1 MKNREFRELQVSSTQ
16 LAVIFFG
23 ILIIGVVIFLLGV
36 SVGKKNAQASLKTS
50 TLLAQKAPE
59 QVRDRLV
66 VPETKTAA
74 PPANATSAAPTPVKK
89 ETQPP
94 VKTEEKPPTADNPQ
108 AAPVRKPTASGAVAT
123 EVAPPKVEP
132 TPAVKER
139 PKTSPERPVTAAP
152 KPSATVAPPKTETKV
167 PAPAAAA
174 PRKGL
179 YYVQVG
185 ALATREEA
193 AAISQRFKSQG
204 YPVVVFDPQPTDKKP
219 LFRVRI
225 GGFASKAEADSTRAR
240 LAAGGR
246 VDYFTVRD

>member
-36 SVGKKNAQASLKTS
+36 SVGKKHAQASLKTS

-59 QVRDRLV
+59 QARDRLI
-66 VPETKTAA
+66 VPDAKT
-74 PPANATSAAPTPVKK
+74 PPANPASGAPTPAKK

-94 VKTEEKPPTADNPQ
+94 VKTEETAPTADNPQ
-108 AAPVRKPTASGAVAT
+108 PVLARKPAPSGAVAT
-123 EVAPPKVEP
+123 DVTPSKVES

-139 PKTSPERPVTAAP
+139 SKTSPDKPVTAAP
-152 KPSATVAPPKTETKV
+152 KPSAAGAPPSSETRV
-167 PAPAAAA
+167 ATPAAA

-193 AAISQRFKSQG
+193 AAIAQRFKSQG
-204 YPVVVFDPQPTDKKP
+204 YPVVVFDPMPTDKKP